1 MMNVASA
8 TDGVTGQTRR
18 ETGETAAGRR
28 GGDEMK
34 IEMGAGR
41 DMTWR
46 EVREKRSDEGW
57 EKARRAQ
64 GEA

>member
-1 MMNVASA
+1 MMNAASA
-8 TDGVTGQTRR
+8 TDGVEGQTRR

-41 DMTWR
+41 DMAWR
-46 EVREKRSDEGW
+46 EVREKRSDE
-57 EKARRAQ
+57 RP
-64 GEA
+64 GEGAASSG